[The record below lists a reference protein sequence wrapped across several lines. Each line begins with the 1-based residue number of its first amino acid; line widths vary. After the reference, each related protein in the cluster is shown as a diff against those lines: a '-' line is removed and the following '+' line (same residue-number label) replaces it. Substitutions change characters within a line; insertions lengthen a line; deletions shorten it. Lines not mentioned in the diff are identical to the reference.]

1 MRKSAFFGRKSGWNG
16 IGVSPTIF
24 DFLAGLDRPWNAAAA
39 ANSTIG
45 SEPRFTVSLCSV
57 MLLMPGS
64 SSSEEPESLPE
75 LELEDELDNEL
86 EDETYSKY
94 KI

>member
-1 MRKSAFFGRKSGWNG
+1 
-16 IGVSPTIF
+16 
-24 DFLAGLDRPWNAAAA
+24 
-39 ANSTIG
+39 
-45 SEPRFTVSLCSV
+45 